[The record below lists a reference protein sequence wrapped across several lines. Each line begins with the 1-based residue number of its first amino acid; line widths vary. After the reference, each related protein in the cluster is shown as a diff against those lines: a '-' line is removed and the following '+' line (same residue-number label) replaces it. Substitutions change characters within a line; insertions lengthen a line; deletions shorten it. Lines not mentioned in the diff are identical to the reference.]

1 MRNPGL
7 LPIHGARDAERSMRK
22 KVQVL
27 PPSNPLQNSSGAPLS
42 LAAMSL
48 RSGSAG
54 VTQAAQIGDSRRA
67 SDS

>member
-1 MRNPGL
+1 
-7 LPIHGARDAERSMRK
+7 MRK